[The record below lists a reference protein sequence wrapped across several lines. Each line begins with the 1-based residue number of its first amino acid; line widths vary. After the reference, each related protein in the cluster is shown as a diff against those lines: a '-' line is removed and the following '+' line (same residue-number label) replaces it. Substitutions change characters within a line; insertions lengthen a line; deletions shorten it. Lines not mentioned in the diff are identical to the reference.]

1 MTSVYQACCIFHII
15 SISFNFSDTAL
26 RVAKPM
32 IGAKVIIFFSPCLL
46 CFQRSRQNLS
56 PGSSAFSHLL
66 RRAQNPLM
74 NPGGLEIGLRKR
86 TSPFNRAN
94 LKRHLIWS
102 RFLNIA
108 WPLSRRDMF
117 MIYILYLLI
126 ICRPLVKR
134 KIPSFFLIKFG
145 EFLGS
150 LGTINPRTYKGG
162 GRDANPPVR
171 FF

>member
-1 MTSVYQACCIFHII
+1 M
-15 SISFNFSDTAL
+15 
-26 RVAKPM
+26 
-32 IGAKVIIFFSPCLL
+32 
-46 CFQRSRQNLS
+46 S

-74 NPGGLEIGLRKR
+74 NRGGLVIGLRKR

-94 LKRHLIWS
+94 VKRHLIWS

-117 MIYILYLLI
+117 MIYILHLLI
-126 ICRPLVKR
+126 IYRPSVKR
-134 KIPSFFLIKFG
+134 KIPSFFPFFLIKFG
-145 EFLGS
+145 EFLGN
-150 LGTINPRTYKGG
+150 LGTINPRTYKREGG
-162 GRDANPPVR
+162 GCQPPVR